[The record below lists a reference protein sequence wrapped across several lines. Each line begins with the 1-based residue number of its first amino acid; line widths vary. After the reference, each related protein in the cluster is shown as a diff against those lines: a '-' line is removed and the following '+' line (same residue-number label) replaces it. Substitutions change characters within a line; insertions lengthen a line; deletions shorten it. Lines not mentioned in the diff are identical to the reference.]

1 MICASRAIG
10 SKRPTHNVGKKIGR
24 DVAIYGSGDLALR
37 LVGFFVFPIY
47 AHIFSVE
54 QFGVLTLIATSVGVV
69 SLFASPGLNMA
80 ITRYYWDP
88 HVTPATRPMAV
99 STGLAALFAWSTTL
113 VTLVIAGIFPVREM
127 IASSY
132 DAAWAMVLF
141 ALLTVVPEHISC
153 VLPERPAPAFFPV
166 EVYAR
171 IVFQERIRHRR

>member
-1 MICASRAIG
+1 ML
-10 SKRPTHNVGKKIGR
+10 KKIGR

-54 QFGVLTLIATSVGVV
+54 QLGALTLIATSVGVV

-80 ITRYYWDP
+80 ITRYYCNP

-141 ALLTVVPEHISC
+141 ALLTVVPEHILAYRLN
-153 VLPERPAPAFFPV
+153 VLRLHSSPWKFTLVSFFKN
-166 EVYAR
+166 
-171 IVFQERIRHRR
+171 VFGIAVGFLSLSSTEDCKVSL